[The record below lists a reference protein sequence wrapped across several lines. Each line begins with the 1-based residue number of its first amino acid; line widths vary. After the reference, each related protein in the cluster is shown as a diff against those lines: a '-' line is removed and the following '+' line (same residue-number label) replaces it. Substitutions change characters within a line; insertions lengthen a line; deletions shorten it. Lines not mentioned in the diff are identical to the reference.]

1 MLPQDAISA
10 DTPLGA
16 ALVPGGATF
25 KVWAPLASAVYL
37 NGAFGGAVFESQSED
52 RLMAK
57 DTLGFWTGFQAG
69 ARERSLSLLDRR

>member
-69 ARERSLSLLDRR
+69 ARDGDRYRY